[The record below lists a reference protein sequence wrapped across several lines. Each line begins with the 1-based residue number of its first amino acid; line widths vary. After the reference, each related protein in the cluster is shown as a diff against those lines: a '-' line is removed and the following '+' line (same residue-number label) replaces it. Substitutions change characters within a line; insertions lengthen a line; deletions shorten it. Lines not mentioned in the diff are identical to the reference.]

1 MTRSRKRKL
10 QRTGLALTG
19 MPLASLTAMQPA
31 QAQEQPNESSAGLQ
45 TVVVSA
51 QKRDES
57 LQDVPISVTALG
69 TAQLEELNVSDFED
83 YVKFLPSVAMQT
95 TAPGFSFVYMR
106 GVASG
111 ENGNHSTSLPS
122 VGVYL
127 DEQPVTTIQGALDI
141 HVYDVARVEAL
152 AGPQGTLYGAS
163 SQAGTLRI
171 ITNKPDP
178 TRFQAGYDLEIN
190 SIADGEQGYVAEGFV
205 NIPINDNTAVRLVGW
220 YDDQGGYIDNVPGT
234 RTFRTSGGC
243 VSNAVPTPTGCVAG
257 LTTAEEDYND
267 TKTYGA
273 RAALRVD
280 LSDTWTITPTLM
292 AQKSNSGGGFQFN
305 PNTGDLARTHF
316 YPDNFKDEWWQ
327 AALTVQGKISN
338 LEVTYAGAHLK
349 RDDETNLDYSDYA
362 YFYDVQEG
370 YGVYFYGDD
379 GNPLADPSQFIQGSD
394 GYKKQ
399 SHEIRFATPADR
411 RVRFVGGLFTQKQT
425 HDIFQ
430 RYLIRDLAEVLSVA
444 GWDDTIWL
452 TNQAR
457 RDEERAIFGELT
469 VDLTEKLA
477 VTGGFRWFEVENSLR
492 GFFGFAAGYSSNYG
506 ELLCFSPTQF
516 RGSPC
521 TNLNDSVSEDG
532 IIPKVNLTYKLTE
545 DKLLYTTFSK
555 GFRPGGINRNGTV
568 PPYETD
574 FLKNY
579 EIGWKTTWAGNRFR
593 WNGAAFFEEIE
604 DIQFSFLPPSGAGL
618 SVVRNAGSAEIK
630 GVESSFEWAPTEALS
645 FSAGATALDAKLTSD
660 YISDVDA
667 GIIDAPSG
675 TKLPAAPDFKAN
687 LTARFRFPVG
697 TWEGHMQGSMVYN
710 GSVWSDLTTADRDVM
725 GKQDSYSIFDFSAG
739 IARNGYRLELYAAN
753 LFDER
758 AVLFRTTECIT
769 TVCGKRD
776 ANPALD
782 GARYA
787 VPARPRT
794 IGLKFGKRF

>member
-1 MTRSRKRKL
+1 MTRNRSRKRK
-10 QRTGLALTG
+10 RTRVALTG
-19 MPLASLTAMQPA
+19 MPLASTVLTAVQPA
-31 QAQEQPNESSAGLQ
+31 QAQEPPAEPMGLE
-45 TVVVSA
+45 TVVISA

-57 LQDVPISVTALG
+57 LQNVPISVTALG
-69 TAQLEELNVSDFED
+69 ATKLEELHVSDFAD

-178 TRFQAGYDLEIN
+178 TKFEAGYDVEVN
-190 SIADGEQGYVAEGFV
+190 TVKSGEEGYVGEGFA
-205 NIPINDNTAVRLVGW
+205 NIPLGEKAAVRLVGW
-220 YDDQGGYIDNVPGT
+220 YDKQGGYIDNVPGT
-234 RTFRTSGGC
+234 RTFPTSGGC
-243 VSNAVPTPTGCVAG
+243 VSNAVPTPSGCVAG
-257 LTTAEEDYND
+257 LTTARDDYND

-280 LSDTWTITPTLM
+280 LNDNWTITPAIM
-292 AQKSNSGGGFQFN
+292 AQKTRSDGGFQFD

-316 YPDNFKDEWWQ
+316 YPDDYDDKWWQ
-327 AALTVQGKISN
+327 AALTVQGKVSN
-338 LEVTYAGAHLK
+338 LEVTYAGAYLK
-349 RDDETNLDYSDYA
+349 REDTVHLDYSDYA
-362 YFYDVQEG
+362 YFYDVQSG
-370 YGVYFYGDD
+370 YGAYFYDDD
-379 GNPLADPSQFIQGSD
+379 GIPLADPSQFIHQAD
-394 GYKKQ
+394 DYAKQ
-399 SHEIRFATPADR
+399 SHEIRFATPVEN
-411 RVRFVGGLFTQKQT
+411 RVRFVGGLFYQTQN

-430 RYLIRDLAEVLSVA
+430 RYQIRDLADVLSVTN
-444 GWDDTIWL
+444 WSDTIWL
-452 TNQAR
+452 TNQER
-457 RDEERAIFGELT
+457 EDEERAVFGELT
-469 VDLTEKLA
+469 VDITDKLA
-477 VTGGFRWFEVENSLR
+477 ITGGFRWFEVENALK
-492 GFFGFAAGYSSNYG
+492 GFFGFSAGYSDNYG
-506 ELLCFSPTQF
+506 EDLCFSPEQF

-521 TNLNDSVSEDG
+521 TNLDDAVSEDG
-532 IIPKVNLTYKLTE
+532 VIPKVNLTYKVTE
-545 DKLLYTTFSK
+545 DKLVYATYSK

-574 FLKNY
+574 YLKNY
-579 EIGWKTTWAGNRFR
+579 ELGWKTTWAGNRFR
-593 WNGAAFFEEIE
+593 WNGAVFLEEIE

-630 GVESSFEWAPTEALS
+630 GFESSFDWAPTDALS
-645 FSAGATALDAKLTSD
+645 LSAGTTVLDAKLTSD
-660 YISDVDA
+660 YISDPSEGV
-667 GIIDAPSG
+667 DAPSG

-687 LTARFRFPVG
+687 LTARFQFPVG
-697 TWEGHMQGSMVYN
+697 DLRGHLQGSMVYN
-710 GSVWSDLTTADRDVM
+710 GSVWSDLTTADREVM
-725 GKQDSYSIFDFSAG
+725 GKQDSYTIFDFSTG
-739 IARNGYRLELYAAN
+739 VRRNGQTLELFVDN

-769 TVCGKRD
+769 TVCGFG
-776 ANPALD
+776 PQ
-782 GARYA
+782 GARYV

-794 IGLKFGKRF
+794 IGVRFAQRF

>member
-1 MTRSRKRKL
+1 MPMTRSRKRKL

-19 MPLASLTAMQPA
+19 MPLASIAVQPA
-31 QAQEQPNESSAGLQ
+31 QAQDQPTEQGLQ

-83 YVKFLPSVAMQT
+83 YVKFLPSVSMQT

-178 TRFQAGYDLEIN
+178 SRFQAGYDLEIN
-190 SIADGEQGYVAEGFV
+190 SIAEGEEGYVAEGFV
-205 NIPINDNTAVRLVGW
+205 NIPITDRTAVRLVGW
-220 YDDQGGYIDNVPGT
+220 YDDQGGYIDNIAGT
-234 RTFRTSGGC
+234 RTFPTSGGC
-243 VSNAVPTPTGCVAG
+243 VSNAPTTPTGCLPG

-292 AQKSNSGGGFQFN
+292 AQKSTSDGGFQFN

-316 YPDNFKDEWWQ
+316 YPDNFRDEWWQ

-338 LEVTYAGAHLK
+338 LEVTYAGAYLK

-370 YGVYFYGDD
+370 YGAYWYDDD
-379 GNPLADPSQFIQGSD
+379 GNPLADPSQFIHGID
-394 GYKKQ
+394 GYTKQ
-399 SHEIRFATPADR
+399 SHEIRFATPAEN
-411 RVRFVGGLFTQKQT
+411 RVRFVGGVFLQKQN

-430 RYLIRDLAEVLSVA
+430 RYQIRDLAEVLSVS

-457 RDEERAIFGELT
+457 KDEERAIFGELT
-469 VDLTEKLA
+469 VDMTDKLS
-477 VTGGFRWFEVENSLR
+477 VTGGFRWFEVENSLK
-492 GFFGFAAGYSSNYG
+492 GFFGFASAYSDNYG
-506 ELLCFSPTQF
+506 EDLCFSPSQF

-532 IIPKVNLTYKLTE
+532 IIPKINFTYKLRE

-555 GFRPGGINRNGTV
+555 GFRPGGINRNATV
-568 PPYETD
+568 PPYKTD

-618 SVVRNAGSAEIK
+618 SVVRNAGSAEIT
-630 GVESSFEWAPTEALS
+630 GVESSFEWAPIEALS
-645 FSAGATALDAKLTSD
+645 LSAGATVLDAKLTSD
-660 YISDVDA
+660 YISDPDEGVA
-667 GIIDAPSG
+667 APDG
-675 TKLPAAPDFKAN
+675 TQLPAAPEFKAN

-697 TWEGHMQGSMVYN
+697 AWEGHLQGSYVYN
-710 GSVWSDLTTADRDVM
+710 GEVWSDLTTADRDVM
-725 GKQDSYSIFDFSAG
+725 GTQDAYSIFDLSAG
-739 IARNGYRLELYAAN
+739 VARDGYTLELYAAN

-769 TVCGKRD
+769 TVCGARD